1 MHPHELGA
9 TGTTRSR
16 LGADAFYDA
25 GNKGCGDG
33 PLDDIAMLIR
43 KMTPGQTVEI
53 RATEPSVAVDLP
65 AWCRLT
71 GHTLIQHE
79 DDRYLVRRKG

>member
-1 MHPHELGA
+1 MHAHPSGA
-9 TGTTRSR
+9 PESVRSR
-16 LGADAFYDA
+16 YGADAFYDA

-43 KMTPGQTVEI
+43 KMLPGQTMEI

-71 GHTLIQHE
+71 GHTLMQHD
-79 DDRYLVRRKG
+79 DDRYLVRRKS

>member
-1 MHPHELGA
+1 MHAHDSGA
-9 TGTTRSR
+9 TGPNRSR
-16 LGADAFYDA
+16 YDADAFYDA

-33 PLDDIAMLIR
+33 PLDDIALLIR
-43 KMTPGQTVEI
+43 KMLPGQTVEI

-71 GHTLIQHE
+71 GHTLMQHE
-79 DDRYLVRRKG
+79 DHRYLVRRKS

>member
-1 MHPHELGA
+1 MYPHDPGTVGA
-9 TGTTRSR
+9 DRSR
-16 LGADAFYDA
+16 YSADAFYDA

-43 KMTPGQTVEI
+43 RMTPGQTVEI

-71 GHTLIQHE
+71 GHTLVQHD